1 MNILTVE
8 AFKQRLV
15 DTINSSNLDLATA
28 YYVMKDCYRDL
39 EDLYRDTLAKEQQ
52 QQLAQKPSEKH
63 TVTQTIPLSDIPKEE
78 E

>member
-1 MNILTVE
+1 MYNIKVE
-8 AFKQRLV
+8 EFKNKLV

-39 EDLYRDTLAKEQQ
+39 EDLYKDTLTKEQQ
-52 QQLAQKPSEKH
+52 QQLAQKPTETH